1 MKAILSTISLSI
13 FALFSQSYSI
23 TAETNEKNG
32 IQFFE
37 GSFQDALE
45 LAKKENKLI
54 FFDAYASWCGP
65 CKRMKSKVFTQ
76 EEVGSYF
83 NSRFINLK
91 VDMEKGEGPS
101 LAKKYGVTSYP
112 TLLFIDHTGKLIH
125 GGVGYHNPSSLIGLV
140 KGANQ

>member
-1 MKAILSTISLSI
+1 MKAILSIISLSI
-13 FALFSQSYSI
+13 FALFLQSYNTTS
-23 TAETNEKNG
+23 ETNEKNG

-65 CKRMKSKVFTQ
+65 CNRMKSKVFTQ

-83 NSRFINLK
+83 NSRFINIK
-91 VDMEKGEGPS
+91 IDMEKGEGPS
-101 LAKKYGVTSYP
+101 LAKKYRVTAYP

-125 GGVGYHNPSSLIGLV
+125 GAVGYHNPSSLIDLA
-140 KGANQ
+140 KTANQ